1 MACTLHVAWD
11 ERLTDYHFGPG
22 HPMAPLR
29 VELTMRLAHEFG
41 LWDLPGVT
49 VAAPAPA
56 TDSDLELVHDA
67 PYVRTVEAISRWAE
81 HPDAGDGLAENQLR
95 VARMFGLGNEDNPV
109 FPGMHEASAVV
120 AGATLA
126 AAHAAWWGVA
136 EHGASIAGG
145 MHHAMAHHA
154 SGFGVYN
161 DVAIAIAWLLGQGA
175 ERVAYVDIDAHHG
188 DGVQAAFYTDPRV
201 LTISLHE
208 HPAAMFPFTGLPAET
223 GGPGAEGSA
232 VNVALP
238 AGTGDAS
245 WLRAF
250 HAIVPPLLRQFR
262 PQVLVSQH
270 GADTHRLDPLAN
282 LELSI
287 DAQLAAHAA
296 IHALAHDLA
305 GGRWLLTGGGGYDLV
320 HVVPRTWT
328 HLLAEAAGQP
338 IDPGTQTPAPWR
350 AYVARRTGL
359 TAPEQHDRRGTCGVR
374 AVRIRLR
381 PRPADRPGD
390 HGHPRRNL
398 PPARADVAMRAMP
411 LPPCRTDGAGGCE
424 RDRAGTAETSTGS
437 SDAPVKAS
445 GRPG

>member
-1 MACTLHVAWD
+1 MACTVHVAWD

-41 LWDLPGVT
+41 LWDQPGVT

-56 TDSDLELVHDA
+56 TDSDLELVHDD

-81 HPDAGDGLAENQLR
+81 HPDARDGLAENQLR

-126 AAHAAWWGVA
+126 AAREVWSGAAQ
-136 EHGASIAGG
+136 HGASIAGG

-161 DVAIAIAWLLGQGA
+161 DVAIAIAWLLRQGA
-175 ERVAYVDIDAHHG
+175 GRIAYVDIDAHHG
-188 DGVQAAFYTDPRV
+188 DGVQAAFYADPRV

-287 DAQLAAHAA
+287 DAQRAAHAA

-328 HLLAEAAGQP
+328 HLLTEAAGQP
-338 IDPGTQTPAPWR
+338 IGPGTRTPAPWR
-350 AYVARRTGL
+350 QYVARRTGL
-359 TAPEQHDRRGTCGVR
+359 TAPER
-374 AVRIRLR
+374 
-381 PRPADRPGD
+381 
-390 HGHPRRNL
+390 
-398 PPARADVAMRAMP
+398 M
-411 LPPCRTDGAGGCE
+411 TDGAPAVFEPFESGYDPGRSIDQAIMAT
-424 RDRAGTAETSTGS
+424 RDAIFPLHGLTSL
-437 SDAPVKAS
+437 
-445 GRPG
+445 

>member
-1 MACTLHVAWD
+1 MTCTLHVAWD

-22 HPMAPLR
+22 HPLAPVR

-41 LWDLPGVT
+41 LWNQPGVT
-49 VAAPAPA
+49 VAAAAPA
-56 TDSDLELVHDA
+56 TDADLELVHDE
-67 PYVRTVEAISRWAE
+67 PYVTTVKAVSRWAE
-81 HPDAGDGLAENQLR
+81 HPDAHGGLEGTQLR
-95 VARMFGLGNEDNPV
+95 VARMFGLGTEDNPV
-109 FPGMHEASAVV
+109 FPGMHEASALVT
-120 AGATLA
+120 GLTLA
-126 AAHAAWWGVA
+126 AARAAWSGSA

-145 MHHAMAHHA
+145 MHHAMAAHA

-188 DGVQAAFYTDPRV
+188 DGVQAAFYADPRV

-208 HPAAMFPFTGLPAET
+208 HPETLFPFTGLPAET

-270 GADTHRLDPLAN
+270 GADTHRLDPLAH

-287 DAQLAAHAA
+287 DAQRAAHAA

-305 GGRWLLTGGGGYDLV
+305 GGRWLLTGGGGYELV

-350 AYVARRTGL
+350 EYVAQRTGL
-359 TAPEQHDRRGTCGVR
+359 TAPELMTEGAPAEFRPFESGYDPDDQVDQAIMATRN
-374 AVRIRLR
+374 AVFPL
-381 PRPADRPGD
+381 
-390 HGHPRRNL
+390 HGL
-398 PPARADVAMRAMP
+398 MP
-411 LPPCRTDGAGGCE
+411 L
-424 RDRAGTAETSTGS
+424 
-437 SDAPVKAS
+437 
-445 GRPG
+445 

>member
-1 MACTLHVAWD
+1 MTCTLHVAWD

-22 HPMAPLR
+22 HPLAPVR

-41 LWDLPGVT
+41 LWNQPGVT
-49 VAAPAPA
+49 VAAAAPA
-56 TDSDLELVHDA
+56 TDADLELVHDE
-67 PYVRTVEAISRWAE
+67 PYVTTVKAVSRWAE
-81 HPDAGDGLAENQLR
+81 HPDAHGGLEGTQLR
-95 VARMFGLGNEDNPV
+95 VARMFGLGTEDNPV
-109 FPGMHEASAVV
+109 FPGMHEASALVT
-120 AGATLA
+120 GSTLA
-126 AAHAAWWGVA
+126 AARAAWSGSA

-145 MHHAMAHHA
+145 MHHAMAAHA

-188 DGVQAAFYTDPRV
+188 DGVQAAFYADPRV

-208 HPAAMFPFTGLPAET
+208 HPETLFPFTGLPAET

-270 GADTHRLDPLAN
+270 GADTHRLDPLAH

-287 DAQLAAHAA
+287 DAQRAAHAA

-305 GGRWLLTGGGGYDLV
+305 GGRWLLTGGGGYELV

-350 AYVARRTGL
+350 EYVAQRTGL
-359 TAPEQHDRRGTCGVR
+359 TAPELMTEGAPAEFRPFESGYDPDDQVDQAIMATRN
-374 AVRIRLR
+374 AVFPL
-381 PRPADRPGD
+381 
-390 HGHPRRNL
+390 HGL
-398 PPARADVAMRAMP
+398 MP
-411 LPPCRTDGAGGCE
+411 L
-424 RDRAGTAETSTGS
+424 
-437 SDAPVKAS
+437 
-445 GRPG
+445 

>member
-29 VELTMRLAHEFG
+29 VELTMRLSHEFG
-41 LWDLPGVT
+41 LWDQPGVT
-49 VAAPAPA
+49 VTAPAPA
-56 TDSDLELVHDA
+56 TDADLELVHDA

-81 HPDAGDGLAENQLR
+81 HPDARDGLAENQLR

-109 FPGMHEASAVV
+109 FPGMHEASALV

-126 AAHAAWWGVA
+126 AARAVWSGAA

-175 ERVAYVDIDAHHG
+175 ERIAYVDIDAHHG
-188 DGVQAAFYTDPRV
+188 DGVQAAFYADPRV

-262 PQVLVSQH
+262 PQLLVSQH

-287 DAQLAAHAA
+287 DAQRAAHAA

-305 GGRWLLTGGGGYDLV
+305 GGRWLL
-320 HVVPRTWT
+320 P
-328 HLLAEAAGQP
+328 AAGGMTWSTSYRG
-338 IDPGTQTPAPWR
+338 PGRTCSPRPRASRSTQDTPTPAPWR
-350 AYVARRTGL
+350 DYVARRTGL
-359 TAPEQHDRRGTCGVR
+359 TAPEH
-374 AVRIRLR
+374 
-381 PRPADRPGD
+381 
-390 HGHPRRNL
+390 
-398 PPARADVAMRAMP
+398 M
-411 LPPCRTDGAGGCE
+411 TDGAPAVFEPFESGYDPG
-424 RDRAGTAETSTGS
+424 RAIDQAIMATRNAIFPLHGLT
-437 SDAPVKAS
+437 PL
-445 GRPG
+445 